1 MRIILGSGS
10 KYRAALLRRIVPNF
24 TIASPDID
32 ESAHANE
39 APTALVRRLARE
51 KANKVVDTLDYS
63 DEPTLII
70 GSDQIAILDKQSA
83 STVTTKVT
91 TSKATASH
99 EILNKPGNFEQALI
113 QLQKCSG
120 QSVIYRTACC
130 VHNVASKQQLIF
142 HDDYRLH
149 FKHLSDERI
158 KAYLEAEQPYDCAGA
173 IKSEGLGVA
182 LIERYEGDDPSS
194 LIGLPLIMLINALER
209 QGHAILK
216 QNNH

>member
-10 KYRAALLRRIVPNF
+10 PYRAALLRRIVPNF
-24 TIASPDID
+24 TVASPDID

-39 APTALVRRLARE
+39 APTTLVRRLAQE
-51 KANKVVDTLDYS
+51 KANKVADTIDYS

-70 GSDQIAILDKQSA
+70 GSDQIAILDKQPVSI
-83 STVTTKVT
+83 
-91 TSKATASH
+91 ATANATTEVNTGR

-149 FKHLSDERI
+149 FKRLSDELI
-158 KAYLEAEQPYDCAGA
+158 KAYLKAEQPYDCAGA

-182 LIERYEGDDPSS
+182 LIDRYEGDDPSS
-194 LIGLPLIMLINALER
+194 LIGLPLIMLINALEQ